1 VALRLI
7 YQMFFKLLGWLV
19 LRARSES
26 GKEIEILVLRHQLA
40 VLRRQTRRP
49 RLSWADRALFAALT
63 RLLPT
68 PQRLGLL
75 VTPAT
80 ILRWH
85 RQLVARRWTTQ
96 PVRPGRPAIPA
107 GPCAL
112 VLRLATENPTWGY
125 RRINGELASLGYRI
139 GASTD

>member
-1 VALRLI
+1 
-7 YQMFFKLLGWLV
+7 MFFKLLGWLV
-19 LRARSES
+19 LRARSDTS
-26 GKEIEILVLRHQLA
+26 KEIEILVLRHQLA

-68 PQRLGLL
+68 PRRLGLL

-85 RQLVARRWTTQ
+85 RQLIARRWVTQ
-96 PVRPGRPAIPA
+96 PVRPGRPAIRA
-107 GPCAL
+107 GLCTL
-112 VLRLATENPTWGY
+112 VIRLATENPTWGL
-125 RRINGELASLGYRI
+125 RRITASSQPRLPDRRLHRVDHP
-139 GASTD
+139 AQRRN